1 MKVIVNATPL
11 IALSKIN
18 QLNLLNDLFSE
29 VIIPQSVYNEVVIQG
44 QEKVGKQELLNAK
57 WINIQNVPSTTMIN
71 PLLLGLDQGELE
83 VIQLGLLINPD
94 W

>member
-18 QLNLLNDLFSE
+18 QLNLLNELFSE

-44 QEKVGKQELLNAK
+44 QNKFGTKDLLNAQ
-57 WINIQNVPSTTMIN
+57 WINIQNVPSMTIIN

-83 VIQLGLLINPD
+83 VIQLGF
-94 W
+94 